1 MLGPE
6 PIARDSPVL
15 AELLRTR
22 PCWVVDGDEVSAV
35 PDSEREALLERLRA
49 CDVIVLR
56 RRHERYWGP
65 VCGFVR
71 EDGQLE
77 LRVTVELDHSPLED
91 GALSSWFTNGVEHCR
106 FMAAWSAT
114 R

>member
-1 MLGPE
+1 MRPVEALHKE
-6 PIARDSPVL
+6 PQREQQHPGREHQGGARAL
-15 AELLRTR
+15 ARTKA
-22 PCWVVDGDEVSAV
+22 EVSVA
-35 PDSEREALLERLRA
+35 LERLRA